1 MDCSCVVAKKSI
13 ICHSERSEESRYYQV
28 GVTEILPPFGRLND
42 TLCKQV
48 YCPFLIPLLR
58 GVGVCNTHLHSF
70 FLCHSERSEESGY
83 INFVFT
89 DPSLRSG

>member
-1 MDCSCVVAKKSI
+1 MSIQSVIQSEAKNLENTMASVNVDV
-13 ICHSERSEESRYYQV
+13 H
-28 GVTEILPPFGRLND
+28 EILPPFGRLND